1 LGLLGRSVRRIGGV
15 SEQKEE
21 EELAFMTEGKP
32 RGEGRGIALYPNGLL
47 VELPPCCCCWLNDWE
62 DWG

>member
-47 VELPPCCCCWLNDWE
+47 VELPPCCCC
-62 DWG
+62 